1 MLTIMTWICKL
12 GMLNNQICTILFY
25 ASITNKSQPI
35 IGHTILSMQNLCTM
49 WTLDYICC
57 VYIIYS
63 YVATE

>member
-35 IGHTILSMQNLCTM
+35 IGHTMLSMQNLVYYVDIGLYLLCIY
-49 WTLDYICC
+49 YI
-57 VYIIYS
+57 
-63 YVATE
+63 